1 MQTSATEMGIFQAIL
16 ARRSVRNYTRQEVPQ
31 HCIMTLLAGA
41 VRAPVVMD
49 EEPCAFVV
57 IQNRELLQALSAEA
71 STLSPVKQY
80 LFSNRHDN
88 VKVNG
93 SQTEADVNL
102 FHDAGTLII
111 ICAKADASFS
121 EANCWLA
128 AENLML
134 AACGMQLGSC
144 IIGAAL
150 PAMQSWAL
158 KTKFGIPPQ
167 FEAAVPIV
175 LGWPRGETRAMP
187 RKSPVL
193 LNVITSI
200 AV

>member
-16 ARRSVRNYTRQEVPQ
+16 ARRSVRSYTQQEVPQ
-31 HCIMTLLAGA
+31 HCTMTLLAGA
-41 VRAPVVMD
+41 VRAPAVMH

-57 IQNRELLQALSAEA
+57 IQNRALLQVLSAEA
-71 STLSPVKQY
+71 GALTTAQQD
-80 LFSNRHDN
+80 LFINGNGHGNGRHM
-88 VKVNG
+88 
-93 SQTEADVNL
+93 EADANL

-111 ICAKADASFS
+111 ICARTDSPFA

-150 PAMQSWAL
+150 PAMQSAEL
-158 KTKFGIPPQ
+158 KAKFGIPPQ
-167 FEAAVPIV
+167 FEAMVPIV
-175 LGWPRGETRAMP
+175 LGWPRGETRAVP

-193 LNVITSI
+193 LKVITSL
-200 AV
+200 AA